1 MLAGPA
7 AAIVVHHDASAD
19 PRGLLVDLAPHR
31 GHHPAWLVAGNDR
44 ALELAKPKRRGFS
57 AGRTVEFEIAAAHPG
72 RFDFDDDIMGPW
84 RRIGKFGDLQFAFT
98 KKNHSTHRKTLHSGS
113 TSKSWRDWSRGD
125 LSTWAAA
132 AEHETT
138 IS

>member
-1 MLAGPA
+1 MLTDA
-7 AAIVVHHDASAD
+7 ATAVVVHHDSGAD
-19 PRGLLVDLAPHR
+19 PRGAFIDLASDR
-31 GHHPAWLVAGNDR
+31 HHHTARFMAGDDR
-44 ALELAKPKRRGFS
+44 AFELTEPKRRGFS